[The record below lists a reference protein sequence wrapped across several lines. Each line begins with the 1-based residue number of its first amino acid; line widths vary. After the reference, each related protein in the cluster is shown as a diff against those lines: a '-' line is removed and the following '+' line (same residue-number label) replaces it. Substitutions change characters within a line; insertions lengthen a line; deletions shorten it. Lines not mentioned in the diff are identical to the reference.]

1 VLLQPRK
8 NKYFKRGVAMVE
20 NEANN
25 AGKGVTNDIKSEIK
39 KKKGFWGKFAT
50 FLMMGG
56 FIVVLIVIV
65 LIIVGISLLVGAK

>member
-1 VLLQPRK
+1 MAINETTKGETAKEAANVNTQVTGELK
-8 NKYFKRGVAMVE
+8 NE
-20 NEANN
+20 L
-25 AGKGVTNDIKSEIK
+25 K

-65 LIIVGISLLVGAK
+65 GIILGVSLLFNIH